1 MSHFA
6 WQSNN
11 PSIFYL
17 KKKKNETGRQKTGNK
32 SGSRKP
38 NISEA
43 RGDECVMLQSP
54 DCKEWETIRESW
66 VIWTVGFRGTDRQKI
81 EVVCI

>member
-17 KKKKNETGRQKTGNK
+17 KKNEIGKQKTGNK

-66 VIWTVGFRGTDRQKI
+66 VI
-81 EVVCI
+81 

>member
-1 MSHFA
+1 MCLTLPGKAIILAFST
-6 WQSNN
+6 
-11 PSIFYL
+11 L
-17 KKKKNETGRQKTGNK
+17 KKKKNETGRQKQEIK

-54 DCKEWETIRESW
+54 DCKEWRL
-66 VIWTVGFRGTDRQKI
+66 
-81 EVVCI
+81 